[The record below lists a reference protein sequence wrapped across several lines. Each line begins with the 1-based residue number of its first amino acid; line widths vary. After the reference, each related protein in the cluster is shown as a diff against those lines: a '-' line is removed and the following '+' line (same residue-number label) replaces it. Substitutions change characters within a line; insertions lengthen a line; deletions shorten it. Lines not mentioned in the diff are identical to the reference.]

1 MKAGR
6 KSLSKLRLSDAIL
19 VKRESSPD
27 RTTLTDQRGKWLA
40 TLTDGA
46 FTVTLAGP
54 RRTFTESTAAENI
67 KHSVWV
73 RTLPTPFDGELDFSW
88 LDDAL
93 SANERRVSDVL
104 AIAMEYIRGA
114 PAVVVDGLQI
124 SGDAAYG
131 PLKDG
136 KREEGSDF
144 NDYLGIDWPYPNRVD
159 PHEPHQL
166 HCLDCSGF
174 IRMVWG
180 YRHHLDGGTYADTM
194 PLCLEPLPDGAAI
207 PRRAFQIYDAAPG
220 IVITQNTG
228 AQVEDFSHLRIGDL
242 VFFDADEGDGQ
253 QIDHVGMYFGL
264 DTGEHHRF
272 ISSRKGANG
281 PTLGDYR
288 GKSVLDGAGLY
299 ARTFRAVRRL

>member
-1 MKAGR
+1 MKVGSR
-6 KSLSKLRLSDAIL
+6 SSSKSCAFDAVVIE
-19 VKRESSPD
+19 RESNPD
-27 RTTLTDQRGKWLA
+27 RTTVSDVRGKWLA
-40 TLTDGA
+40 TLTDRA

-54 RRTFTESTAAENI
+54 RRTFTESTAAERV

-73 RTLPTPFDGELDFSW
+73 RTLPVPSDGELDFSW
-88 LDDAL
+88 LADAL

-104 AIAMEYIRGA
+104 AIAMEYVRGA
-114 PAVVVDGLQI
+114 PALVVDGVQLA
-124 SGDAAYG
+124 GDAEYG

-136 KREEGSDF
+136 QRQEGSDF
-144 NDYLGIDWPYPNRVD
+144 NDYLGIDWTYPNRVD

-180 YRHHLDGGTYADTM
+180 FRHHLDGETYSDTV
-194 PLCLEPLPDGAAI
+194 PLCLEPLSDRGAI
-207 PRRAFQIYDAAPG
+207 PRRAFQIYEAAPG
-220 IVITQNTG
+220 IVIIPNTG
-228 AQVEDFSHLRIGDL
+228 SQVADFLQVRVGDL
-242 VFFDADEGDGQ
+242 VFFDADESDGQ
-253 QIDHVGMYFGL
+253 QIDHIGMYLGL
-264 DTGEHHRF
+264 DTGGRHRF

-299 ARTFRAVRRL
+299 ARAFRAVRRL

>member
-6 KSLSKLRLSDAIL
+6 KSLSKLRLSDAVL
-19 VKRESSPD
+19 VRRESSPD
-27 RTTLTDQRGKWLA
+27 RTTLTDERGKWLA

-46 FTVTLAGP
+46 FTATLAGP
-54 RRTFTESTAAENI
+54 RRTFTESTAAEKI

-73 RTLPTPFDGELDFSW
+73 RTLPTPFDGEVDFSW
-88 LDDAL
+88 LEDAL

-194 PLCLEPLPDGAAI
+194 PLCLEPLPARAAI
-207 PRRAFQIYDAAPG
+207 PRDVRPRAL
-220 IVITQNTG
+220 
-228 AQVEDFSHLRIGDL
+228 S
-242 VFFDADEGDGQ
+242 
-253 QIDHVGMYFGL
+253 
-264 DTGEHHRF
+264 
-272 ISSRKGANG
+272 
-281 PTLGDYR
+281 
-288 GKSVLDGAGLY
+288 
-299 ARTFRAVRRL
+299 